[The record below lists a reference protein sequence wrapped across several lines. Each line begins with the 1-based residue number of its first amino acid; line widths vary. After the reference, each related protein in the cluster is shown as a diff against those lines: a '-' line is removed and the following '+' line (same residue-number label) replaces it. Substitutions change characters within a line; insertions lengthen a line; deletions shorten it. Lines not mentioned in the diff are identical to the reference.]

1 MGKSNKRYS
10 IYEVSSF
17 QKFIYH
23 SYLKEESKNK
33 TKYNILI
40 KINFKDDVNIS
51 KLKNNIQKIY
61 KFYEILRAKFIAK
74 NNSTIFYIIDKTI
87 KKIKFK
93 NYSKENISEFNKA
106 FDLSQGP
113 LIKVGFFED
122 KVLMICIH
130 RIIADETTVN
140 ILVRELI
147 NYGNDHIELDSTIQF
162 SDYMVNYHKEM
173 ENESNQIKLLKS
185 KFNCEYNVLSLP
197 NKKIKNGN
205 NLMKCCSLAV
215 GEEHFKILN
224 SFIKSHNILP
234 KSLFLCIYGFIIS
247 KYSESEIVYT
257 SIFNEKRNGS
267 TKNIIGEL
275 TDIQPVLIKFD
286 KNVILGDI
294 LKEVNKDVLIYE
306 SSNIFFSEVSKR
318 LNLKKVNNMFTF
330 HSYGSS
336 QNILNDIFKNDGQI
350 FSENDDCSFLSN
362 LYNFGIVFKVTE
374 EINQYV
380 ISINYNDLYFD
391 NNIINNILDSYFEV
405 INNLNNMDI
414 KIGEIEYLPPV
425 ENNKTLKN
433 SNDNKNEQIIKG
445 FNQEKVQTFK
455 GSNGKIEKMSNDNK
469 HKVDMIKKHNRKEF
483 RKKFINKKI
492 ILNVIIIVL
501 YFMTVIVN
509 TFTKNSKSLID
520 KKTGLIFTQGNSRKD
535 KYGIELNKYIING
548 TYHQA
553 LDNLPFKSIKDWSL
567 YTPQCPHLQPIHY
580 PKNITEPN
588 CEESSLQFVNFSNL
602 DLPYSLPLHDISNL
616 FEKFKQWK
624 EKNNSNPYI
633 DNKNISELL
642 DDSYHPY
649 DYGYDYDYDYK
660 NSTKSDTKYYRNLIK
675 SRMDETPD
683 PRKRRLFSFILF
695 NAEFDLLDI
704 YLSENYEIIDYFVI
718 FESNSTIL
726 GQPKPLYFTKM
737 LLETNRYKLFK
748 DKIIPIP
755 YTMPLKNENKDV
767 TKEDILSKVVIEQG
781 LRAVQARHGDL
792 FIYGLVNEM
801 AKPHVLAR
809 LKKCGGWEHL
819 HSGIGG
825 GPYSY
830 LNKDKS
836 SITNEKSKSI
846 AFLSRS
852 YGYSFQ
858 FVKNNIDRKDMQ
870 PNLSIF
876 DARLSLGQ
884 LSGNNSSDNT
894 NDPLS
899 EPNFDPYQGYKNFTI
914 TSDDALNPNNKIILW
929 NASWKMNFILP
940 TLNHIYNEYISL
952 KSNKNNKLKIKYYL
966 KKFIEDKVNIINKDE
981 TYVNN
986 IPVLPEGSL
995 TNDYSYNFDYMYWKS
1010 NSAFPHTKNFEKLI
1024 HMLKNEIPQQVYKN
1038 SICYSYML
1046 ERDFGLNKKMWW
1058 EIIPRNKWSIV
1069 KFDKLEHYIKSM
1081 IKPWIYANELD
1092 DISVL
1097 NMEET
1102 LEELIKNRKSISR
1115 FGDGEYNI
1123 ALNNKTWR
1131 SSNFQRKDKKLS
1143 ERLSEVLMSDEENF
1157 LVGVPNPMFD
1167 SEYLKLRTNSSRSFW
1182 TSYNKDPG
1190 YKLLKLHDR
1199 NKVYGSAMIT
1209 RFYLG
1214 FEDKSRVGE
1223 YVQKLRKLWDNRE
1236 ILIVEGEKTRIGVG
1250 NDLLANAKS
1259 IERILCPAR
1268 NAFKVY
1274 DKIYQEV
1281 LKHDKNKLVLIS
1293 LGQTATVLAYDLYK
1307 EGYQAIDFGHGD
1319 IEYEWYLRNATI
1331 EIRIDNKF
1339 VNEVRKGKGR
1349 VNIEDEKDENYLNQI
1364 VAKILR

>member
-1 MGKSNKRYS
+1 MEKSNKKCNT
-10 IYEVSSF
+10 YEASSF
-17 QKFIYH
+17 QKFIYY
-23 SYLKEESKNK
+23 SYLKEENK
-33 TKYNILI
+33 TKYNIII
-40 KINFKDDVNIS
+40 KFNLEDDVDIL
-51 KLKNNIQKIY
+51 KLKSNIQEIY
-61 KFYEILRAKFIAK
+61 TFYEILRAKFIAK
-74 NNSTIFYIIDKTI
+74 SDSTVFYTVDKAI
-87 KKIKFK
+87 KKFKFN
-93 NYSKENISEFNKA
+93 NYRQENLSEFNKA
-106 FDLSQGP
+106 LDLAQEP
-113 LIKVGFFED
+113 LIRIGFVDD

-130 RIIADETTVN
+130 RIIADKTTVN
-140 ILVRELI
+140 ILVREFI
-147 NYGNDHIELDSTIQF
+147 NYSTDHNILDSAIQF
-162 SDYMVNYHKEM
+162 SDYRKEM
-173 ENESNQIKLLKS
+173 KNESNQNQIELLKS
-185 KFNCEYNVLSLP
+185 KFNCEYSVLSLP
-197 NKKIKNGN
+197 NKEIKNGN
-205 NLMKCCSLAV
+205 NLMKCCSLAI
-215 GEEHFKILN
+215 GEEHFKNLK
-224 SFIKSHNILP
+224 SFIESCNILP
-234 KSLFLCIYGFIIS
+234 KSFFLCIYGFVVS
-247 KYSESEIVYT
+247 KYSENEMVYT
-257 SIFNEKRNGS
+257 SIFNEERNDS
-267 TKNIIGEL
+267 TKSIIGEL
-275 TDIQPVLIKFD
+275 TDIQPFLIKFGKD
-286 KNVILGDI
+286 IMLGDI
-294 LKEVNKDVLIYE
+294 LKKVNNEVLIYKN
-306 SSNIFFSEVSKR
+306 SNIFFSEVSNK

-330 HSYGSS
+330 NLYESS
-336 QNILNDIFKNDGQI
+336 QNNVND
-350 FSENDDCSFLSN
+350 ENDDCSFLSY
-362 LYNFGIVFKVTE
+362 LYEFGIVFKVTE

-391 NNIINNILDSYFEV
+391 SNIINNILDSYYEI
-405 INNLNNMDI
+405 INNINNMNI
-414 KIGEIEYLPPV
+414 KIGDMEYLLSK

-433 SNDNKNEQIIKG
+433 FNDNKNEQTIKG
-445 FNQEKVQTFK
+445 SSKEREQTLI
-455 GSNGKIEKMSNDNK
+455 GSNGKTEKTTDGNKRKIEMIEKRNG
-469 HKVDMIKKHNRKEF
+469 KEF
-483 RKKFINKKI
+483 RKIFINKKNILNLI
-492 ILNVIIIVL
+492 ILL

-520 KKTGLIFTQGNSRKD
+520 KKTGLVFTQGNSRKD

-553 LDNLPFKSIKDWSL
+553 FDNLPFKGIKDWSL

-624 EKNNSNPYI
+624 EKNNSNPYT

-642 DDSYHPY
+642 DDRYHPY
-649 DYGYDYDYDYK
+649 DYGYDYGYDYK
-660 NSTKSDTKYYRNLIK
+660 NSTKSDTKYYRNLVN

-755 YTMPLKNENKDV
+755 YTMPLENENKVV

-830 LNKDKS
+830 LNKDRS
-836 SITNEKSKSI
+836 TIINEKAKSI

-858 FVKNNIDRKDMQ
+858 FVKNKIYRKDMQ

-914 TSDDALNPNNKIILW
+914 TSDDALNPDNKIVLW
-929 NASWKMNFILP
+929 NASWKMNYFLP
-940 TLNHIYNEYISL
+940 TLNHIYNEYASL

-1281 LKHDKNKLVLIS
+1281 LKHDKSKLVLIS